1 MSKFIHKLIALLLVL
16 TVTSPVLAQN
26 PVTTTY
32 VNAQKQASPP
42 ANPPAGYNRI
52 WVGTDNFVK
61 VKQPDG
67 TTQFMPY
74 YLSSLDGIVLATS
87 GVLSQFAP
95 APGGGDAAKFLRG
108 DGTWADAG
116 AAGFALQTQTSFTN
130 NSTPAIYLKAP
141 GPNTTPFLQFLDSTD
156 ASVLKVYYDGGIES
170 AGDFYTAT
178 GKFATTGTSITLQ
191 TAGDTDVGVFREY
204 GSLSFEGAV
213 PSTSGV
219 PKAWLDFTGVQGNT
233 GITAST
239 EYNAFWYNPPRTYT
253 WAAGAITNQRF
264 FYMRAPTIAFGG
276 ASTVTNAATVAI
288 SGAPIAG
295 TNATISNAYALW
307 VASGLSQFD
316 GRINAVNSDASNPS
330 VQAQNDTG
338 TALRGISLSG
348 YGAYLTSRSSIGANI
363 AQTGTL
369 SGNTTAATA
378 LIKREHV
385 LSGFTST
392 GPVLQVEQATGTGNL
407 LSLVNSGGTQAAFD
421 QNGVLLIGGA
431 SSPRG
436 SNVKLQL
443 GTPASGHNYV
453 NLYLEPTG
461 TGVTPLAIQGN
472 DAGQAVDLFQ
482 VFNSAGT
489 KTFRIDNRGLP
500 SASPT
505 GADSTNLLMGHQAS
519 SVYDPGSYLTGLGYR
534 VFQYASGGS
543 HNVVVG
549 AESAVNLTGSY
560 NVILGSQTVWL
571 ENSLANSVIIGQG
584 AFQQSAATYTG
595 TGSLFLVGRGVGT
608 DLTTQ
613 DNLAAF
619 GSSIAPYND
628 WYFGRGYSATAPSD
642 VTFQPSIG
650 SGTNI
655 AGASFYLKGGAGTGN
670 ATPGKLYLQYAS
682 AGSSGATVQ
691 SYTTAVTIDS
701 SATDVGGLLQVDRI
715 AGTTSAPSISAGAA
729 AGTTPTVSVTGTDLG
744 GEIVVTTGTGSVGSG
759 TLATITLNVAFAN
772 DCYPVLQA
780 ADADSRGVAVNITH
794 SSTGFTIVAGAVG
807 WATSTEYRWT
817 YIVAGR

>member
-1 MSKFIHKLIALLLVL
+1 M
-16 TVTSPVLAQN
+16 
-26 PVTTTY
+26 
-32 VNAQKQASPP
+32 
-42 ANPPAGYNRI
+42 
-52 WVGTDNFVK
+52 
-61 VKQPDG
+61 
-67 TTQFMPY
+67 
-74 YLSSLDGIVLATS
+74 
-87 GVLSQFAP
+87 
-95 APGGGDAAKFLRG
+95 
-108 DGTWADAG
+108 
-116 AAGFALQTQTSFTN
+116 
-130 NSTPAIYLKAP
+130 
-141 GPNTTPFLQFLDSTD
+141 
-156 ASVLKVYYDGGIES
+156 
-170 AGDFYTAT
+170 
-178 GKFATTGTSITLQ
+178 
-191 TAGDTDVGVFREY
+191 
-204 GSLSFEGAV
+204 
-213 PSTSGV
+213 
-219 PKAWLDFTGVQGNT
+219 
-233 GITAST
+233 
-239 EYNAFWYNPPRTYT
+239 AFD
-253 WAAGAITNQRF
+253 
-264 FYMRAPTIAFGG
+264 G
-276 ASTVTNAATVAI
+276 ASTVTNAATLAI
-288 SGAPIAG
+288 SGAPVAG
-295 TNATISNAYALW
+295 TNATITNPYALW
-307 VASGLSQFD
+307 VESGLSQFN
-316 GRINAVNSDASNPS
+316 GRINTVNSDASNPNI
-330 VQAQNDTG
+330 QAQNDTG
-338 TALRGISLSG
+338 TALRGISLSS
-348 YGAYLTSRSSIGANI
+348 YGAYLTSRSSIAANI

-378 LIKREHV
+378 LVKREHV
-385 LSGFTST
+385 LGGFTST

-453 NLYLEPTG
+453 NLYLSPTG

-472 DAGQAVDLFQ
+472 AGGQAVDLFQ

-519 SVYDPGSYLTGLGYR
+519 SLVDPGSYLTGLGYR

-628 WYFGRGYSATAPSD
+628 WYFGRGYSATAPSN

-655 AGASFYLKGGAGTGN
+655 AGASFYIKGGAGTGN

>member
-26 PVTTTY
+26 PVTTSY
-32 VNAQKQASPP
+32 LNAQKQASPP

-74 YLSSLDGIVLATS
+74 YLSSLDGIVLSTS

-108 DGTWADAG
+108 DGTWADA
-116 AAGFALQTQTSFTN
+116 AGGGGFELQTETSFTDN
-130 NSTPAIYLKAP
+130 TTPAILLKSPVAN
-141 GPNTTPFLQFLDSTD
+141 GTSFLRFLEGD
-156 ASVLKVYYDGGIES
+156 ASSVMAEISWNGV
-170 AGDFYTAT
+170 
-178 GKFATTGTSITLQ
+178 GTFDSITFTGYGANSVNATQNMLRLQ
-191 TAGDTDVGVFREY
+191 SDGFGWAVDKA
-204 GSLSFEGAV
+204 GSLRLEDAD
-213 PSTSGV
+213 PSVSGV
-219 PKAWLDFTGVQGNT
+219 PKALIYAPVLASHS

-239 EYNAFWYNPPRTYT
+239 EYKAYWQNNSPTYT
-253 WAAGAITNQRF
+253 WAAGALTNNRF
-264 FYMRAPTIAFGG
+264 FHITAPTMAFDG
-276 ASTVTNAATVAI
+276 ASTVTNAATLAI
-288 SGAPIAG
+288 SGAPVAG
-295 TNATISNAYALW
+295 TNATITNPYALW
-307 VASGLSQFD
+307 VESGLSQFN
-316 GRINAVNSDASNPS
+316 GRINTVNSDASNPNI
-330 VQAQNDTG
+330 QAQNDTG
-338 TALRGISLSG
+338 TALRGISLSS
-348 YGAYLTSRSSIGANI
+348 YGAYLTSRSSIAANI

-378 LIKREHV
+378 LVKREHV
-385 LSGFTST
+385 LGGFTST

-453 NLYLEPTG
+453 NLYLSPTG

-472 DAGQAVDLFQ
+472 AGGQAVDLFQ

-519 SVYDPGSYLTGLGYR
+519 SLVDPGSYLTGLGYR

-628 WYFGRGYSATAPSD
+628 WYFGRGYSATAPSN

-655 AGASFYLKGGAGTGN
+655 AGASFYIKGGAGTGN

-682 AGSSGATVQ
+682 
-691 SYTTAVTIDS
+691 
-701 SATDVGGLLQVDRI
+701 
-715 AGTTSAPSISAGAA
+715 
-729 AGTTPTVSVTGTDLG
+729 
-744 GEIVVTTGTGSVGSG
+744 
-759 TLATITLNVAFAN
+759 
-772 DCYPVLQA
+772 
-780 ADADSRGVAVNITH
+780 
-794 SSTGFTIVAGAVG
+794 
-807 WATSTEYRWT
+807 
-817 YIVAGR
+817 

>member
-1 MSKFIHKLIALLLVL
+1 
-16 TVTSPVLAQN
+16 
-26 PVTTTY
+26 
-32 VNAQKQASPP
+32 
-42 ANPPAGYNRI
+42 
-52 WVGTDNFVK
+52 
-61 VKQPDG
+61 
-67 TTQFMPY
+67 
-74 YLSSLDGIVLATS
+74 
-87 GVLSQFAP
+87 
-95 APGGGDAAKFLRG
+95 
-108 DGTWADAG
+108 
-116 AAGFALQTQTSFTN
+116 
-130 NSTPAIYLKAP
+130 
-141 GPNTTPFLQFLDSTD
+141 
-156 ASVLKVYYDGGIES
+156 
-170 AGDFYTAT
+170 
-178 GKFATTGTSITLQ
+178 
-191 TAGDTDVGVFREY
+191 
-204 GSLSFEGAV
+204 
-213 PSTSGV
+213 
-219 PKAWLDFTGVQGNT
+219 
-233 GITAST
+233 
-239 EYNAFWYNPPRTYT
+239 
-253 WAAGAITNQRF
+253 
-264 FYMRAPTIAFGG
+264 
-276 ASTVTNAATVAI
+276 VAI

-453 NLYLEPTG
+453 NLYLSPTG

-472 DAGQAVDLFQ
+472 AAGQAVDLFQ

-519 SVYDPGSYLTGLGYR
+519 SVVDPGSYLTGLGYR

-628 WYFGRGYSATAPSD
+628 WYFGRGYSATAPSN

-655 AGASFYLKGGAGTGN
+655 AGASFYIKGGAGTGN